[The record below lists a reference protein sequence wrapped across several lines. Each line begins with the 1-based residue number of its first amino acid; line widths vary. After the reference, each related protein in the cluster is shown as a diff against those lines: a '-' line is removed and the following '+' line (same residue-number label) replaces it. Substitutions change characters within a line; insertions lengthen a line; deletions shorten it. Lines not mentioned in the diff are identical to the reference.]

1 MRQQSKTTQRD
12 AHTQTVRSWR
22 SAEDDAYVAE
32 VEGVPGALIHGNT
45 EQEARD
51 AALKVPEEWRAVEQ
65 WLAQL
70 SADDFITLRKLDPE
84 AAKQIRSRSAD
95 GPSHRPLQQWNHLLT
110 DLGRQ

>member
-1 MRQQSKTTQRD
+1 MSQQLLRPKDLQN
-12 AHTQTVRSWR
+12 QYPIRSWR

-32 VEGVPGALIHGNT
+32 VEGVPGTLIHGNT

-84 AAKQIRSRSAD
+84 AAKQIRSSSTA
-95 GPSHRPLQQWNHLLT
+95 GPSHR
-110 DLGRQ
+110 